1 MLYLKEANREE
12 LEQEYAFVTSTP
24 ENENGFTN
32 PGAGCDKDEFA
43 HKILPGYINGAKG
56 IGLPVD
62 KLITHEFPL
71 DQINEAHVTN
81 LKMEGLKIA
90 IINK

>member
-1 MLYLKEANREE
+1 MGRYHSGQFFSPLLCRRYGCPYNATTFDFLKR
-12 LEQEYAFVTSTP
+12 
-24 ENENGFTN
+24 
-32 PGAGCDKDEFA
+32 
-43 HKILPGYINGAKG
+43 AKG

-71 DQINEAHVTN
+71 DKINEAHVTN